1 MIELAGPAALAM
13 IQAERRAT
21 QFDYEGVAAAMLGG
35 PEVRL
40 FAKPETLPGR
50 RMGVALARG
59 SSVEAAVEA
68 ATAAAALVRIVD

>member
-1 MIELAGPAALAM
+1 M
-13 IQAERRAT
+13 R
-21 QFDYEGVAAAMLGG
+21 GVAAAMLGG

-68 ATAAAALVRIVD
+68 AVAAAAIVRIVE